1 MFPPVC
7 HTFPYCVYI
16 YHATSSIFS
25 LLFFEGVLVL
35 LVSDRPNGFLCH
47 YLLSA
52 MLNGLHPTVLGWN
65 ARSWRAIAG
74 TRRPGWH
81 FHLGAKVV
89 LPLHYLR
96 ECKYAPETLLV
107 FTDHDV
113 FWQGGYADIKGAYKA
128 ASAAKGANP
137 KTLLFFLKKKRLSL
151 FKT

>member
-1 MFPPVC
+1 M
-7 HTFPYCVYI
+7 
-16 YHATSSIFS
+16 FS

-96 ECKYAPETLLV
+96 ECKYPPETLLV

-137 KTLLFFLKKKRLSL
+137 KTLLFFKKKAPLPLQNINKVPPSVL
-151 FKT
+151 FEKRSPPLTFF